1 MLIDKE
7 KIREAKEKLGD
18 RNAEIMAELLD
29 LQQYDPK
36 SMKSLCPFHEE
47 KTPSFVYNKKAYSF
61 RCFGACS
68 QSYDLIDVL
77 MKTQHISYL
86 EAVQK
91 LFELAEIPYDF
102 SDRGVHQ
109 NAEYKYPKPEY
120 ADNKEQVYA
129 YWATRGISKETIDYA
144 DVQQDRDGNTL
155 FQYYDLNDV
164 LTMVKIRKSRKI
176 PKGETKC
183 YCLPGADTK
192 PLLFNMNKVNT
203 DQPLIITCGEGDAL
217 ALIECGFMN
226 TVSIPLGDANLHF
239 IEENYDFLQMFNEIY
254 LCHDNDEAGDK
265 YIKAVPMRLGDYRCK
280 IVDIPKFFINENGD
294 KVGIKDVNELL
305 FRQGKDAVIRAINA
319 AKDTEIES
327 IVDYTDVKEFD
338 MDSMEGFT
346 TGFGELDRLINK
358 IYLGSLTVL
367 TGSPSCG
374 KSSLISTLALRAVE
388 QGFPVLMYSG
398 ELSNMNLRNWLDYA
412 LVGQRWLNKI
422 EGAHKTYFKIKPEAY
437 PLINRY
443 YKNKI
448 YFYKDSFSQDVDS
461 IMQSFES
468 TVRRK
473 GVQVIFL
480 DNFSIIDLNCTDE
493 NKWEKQEQFV
503 KRLIEFAKKYNVAV
517 VSVLHPKKILNISEI
532 SIYDLSGT
540 SAAVNLAHRIFS
552 IYRLTPK
559 DKDGVMGRNGKWQ
572 KEPVDADVKITCLKD
587 RYHSATGQYIYLHY
601 DVPSRRF
608 YDTLDTLDHVY
619 EFDDTPYDTVLP
631 YYDYERERR
640 EDEVFGKVES
650 NAS

>member
-7 KIREAKEKLGD
+7 KIHEAKEKLGD
-18 RNAEIMAELLD
+18 RNADIMAELLN
-29 LQQYDPK
+29 LQQYDTR
-36 SMKSLCPFHEE
+36 SMKALCPFHEE
-47 KTPSFVYNKKAYSF
+47 KTPSFVYNKKTYSF
-61 RCFGACS
+61 RCFGSCG
-68 QSYDLIDVL
+68 QSYDIVDVL
-77 MKTQHISYL
+77 MRTQHISFL
-86 EAVQK
+86 DAVQK

-102 SDRGVHQ
+102 SDKGVYQ
-109 NAEYKYPKPEY
+109 SAEYRYPKPEY
-120 ADNKEQVYA
+120 ADNKDQVYA
-129 YWATRGISKETIDYA
+129 YWATRGISRETIDYA

-176 PKGETKC
+176 QKGETKC

-192 PLLFNMNKVNT
+192 PLLFNMNKVNP
-203 DQPLIITCGEGDAL
+203 DQPLVLTCGEGDAL
-217 ALIECGFMN
+217 ALIECGITN
-226 TVSIPLGDANLHF
+226 VSSIPLGDGNLHW

-254 LCHDNDEAGDK
+254 LCHDNDESGDK
-265 YIKAVPMRLGDYRCK
+265 YIKTVPMRLGDYRCK
-280 IVDIPKFFINENGD
+280 IVDIPKFFINENGE
-294 KVGIKDVNELL
+294 KILIKDVNELL
-305 FRQGKDAVIRAINA
+305 FRQGKEAVIRAVNA
-319 AKDTEIES
+319 ARDTEIES

-346 TGFGELDRLINK
+346 TGFSELDRMINK

-412 LVGQRWLNKI
+412 LVGQRWLNQI
-422 EGAHKTYFKIKPEAY
+422 EGQHKTYYKIKPEAY
-437 PLINRY
+437 PLINKF

-468 TVRRK
+468 TVRKK

-552 IYRLTPK
+552 IYRLTQK
-559 DKDGVMGRNGKWQ
+559 DKDGIMGFNGKWK
-572 KEPVDADVKITCLKD
+572 KEPIDADVKITCLKD
-587 RYHSATGQYIYLHY
+587 RYHSATGQSIYLHY
-601 DVPSRRF
+601 DIPSRRF
-608 YDTLDTLDHVY
+608 YDTLETLDHVY
-619 EFDDTPYDTVLP
+619 SFDHNEYETTLP
-631 YYDYERERR
+631 YYDYEKEKR
-640 EDEVFGKVES
+640 DDNVFGKIEGT
-650 NAS
+650 AS